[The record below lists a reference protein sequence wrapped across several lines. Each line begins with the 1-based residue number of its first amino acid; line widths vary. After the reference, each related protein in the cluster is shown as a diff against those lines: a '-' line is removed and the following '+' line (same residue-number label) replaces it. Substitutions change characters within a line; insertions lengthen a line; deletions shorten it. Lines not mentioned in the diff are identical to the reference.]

1 MDAIAQAQPNPW
13 KVIRAPLI
21 QQAIA
26 WLFSS
31 LVADFGILNTW
42 ITYAIFTYWPVALPM
57 VIFRRARLSRTDAA
71 FIRWGFP
78 CIAMIYLIFGDR
90 IYSAVQ
96 ELLHR
101 I

>member
-1 MDAIAQAQPNPW
+1 MDTIAQAQSKPW

-21 QQAIA
+21 YQAIT
-26 WLFSS
+26 WMVSS
-31 LVADFGILNTW
+31 FVADFGFLNTW
-42 ITYAIFTYWPVALPM
+42 ITCAILTYWSVVLPM
-57 VIFRRARLSRTDAA
+57 VIFRRARMSRIDAA

-78 CIAMIYLIFGDR
+78 FITMIYLIFGDR
-90 IYSAVQ
+90 IYLAVE